1 MLNYLLQPNFQFVD
15 ISGKPL
21 VGGWIEVYLHNT
33 TIPYITKADFSGTNN
48 PFKVVLNSKGMAVM
62 LASDVNVYDIYVY
75 TRDGSFFCSAQK
87 VRVSGEASLRNT
99 AWGHWVNSSD
109 WVFVDSFWRKLGKFY
124 FAEGNIGESTGETE
138 DVYPLLP
145 EGLYHFDLEFAF
157 ESGDNTGLNKYDLRI
172 NYGDSTLR
180 EMSFT
185 FNDTSSEILTQ
196 WCSGIFKMDEDGEV
210 NFYSKHMDGS
220 ANTQLKVSH
229 FFVHSI

>member
-33 TIPYITKADFSGTNN
+33 TTPYITKADFSGTDN
-48 PFKVVLNSKGMAVM
+48 PFKVVLNSNGMAVM
-62 LASDVNVYDIYVY
+62 LASDFNLYDIYVY
-75 TRDGSFFCSAQK
+75 RRDGSLFCSSQK
-87 VRVSGEASLRNT
+87 VRVVGESSGITN
-99 AWGHWVNSSD
+99 WGHWVNNAD
-109 WVFVDSFWRKLGKFY
+109 WVFVDHIWRELGKFY
-124 FAEGNIGESTGETE
+124 FAEGNISESTGETE
-138 DVYPLLP
+138 DVYPFLP

-157 ESGDNTGLNKYDLRI
+157 GSGSNTGLNKYDLRI

-210 NFYSKHMDGS
+210 NFYSKRVNGS
-220 ANTQLKVSH
+220 ANRQLKVSH
-229 FFVHSI
+229 FFIHSI